1 MTVGA
6 DWTFAFDLGRT
17 VPAATLTSVPEL
29 ATIPP
34 TDAPAPVAARTKTRR
49 NRRARSD
56 PPKRTGEP
64 LHDRTGRVIA
74 EGDIVRS
81 DEGWVWEVFRLYD
94 YAVDPD
100 RSLRPVVGLRPHGAP
115 APGQSAHTQ
124 RPPDTLEVITPAASS
139 TGAA

>member
-1 MTVGA
+1 MGASYGDASLAAVGTGLVDRGA
-6 DWTFAFDLGRT
+6 GARHQDQD
-17 VPAATLTSVPEL
+17 PAQ
-29 ATIPP
+29 
-34 TDAPAPVAARTKTRR
+34 
-49 NRRARSD
+49 RRARSD

-81 DEGWVWEVFRLYD
+81 DEGWVWEVFRLFD

-115 APGQSAHTQ
+115 APGKSAHTQ

-139 TGAA
+139 TGAAG